1 MAPGVNG
8 FAALKAFVPRF
19 RHVASGFACSPPYTR
34 STGMPSPV
42 PPTLVRPPMA
52 RTRGSGILTGFP
64 SPTPFGLGLGTD
76 LPCADRLDAG
86 NLRLSAR
93 GVLTRVI
100 ATYADRVISIR
111 STRPSGT
118 ASLLNGTLSY
128 HLMVRRPWIRSFGA
142 WFEPRCI
149 VGARLLDQ

>member
-1 MAPGVNG
+1 MWRVDLP
-8 FAALKAFVPRF
+8 AL
-19 RHVASGFACSPPYTR
+19 
-34 STGMPSPV
+34 PSWYVQPHPSEV
-42 PPTLVRPPMA
+42 WPTLVRPPMA

-86 NLRLSAR
+86 NLRLTAR

-100 ATYADRVISIR
+100 ATYADRVNSIR

-118 ASLLNGTLSY
+118 ASQQNGTLAY
-128 HLMVRRPWIRSFGA
+128 HHEDPHGSKDPKL
-142 WFEPRCI
+142 RC
-149 VGARLLDQ
+149 VV

>member
-1 MAPGVNG
+1 MKG
-8 FAALKAFVPRF
+8 
-19 RHVASGFACSPPYTR
+19 GFACPSAYTP

-42 PPTLVRPPMA
+42 SPTLVCPPIA
-52 RTRGSGILTGFP
+52 LARGSGFLTGFP
-64 SPTPFGLGLGTD
+64 SPTPLGLGLGTD

-86 NLRLSAR
+86 NLRFSAR

-111 STRPSGT
+111 STRPSGA

-128 HLMVRRPWIRSFGA
+128 HRTTPKGGGSEASVDGLSPVVLSVQGCLTS
-142 WFEPRCI
+142 E
-149 VGARLLDQ
+149 LLRFL